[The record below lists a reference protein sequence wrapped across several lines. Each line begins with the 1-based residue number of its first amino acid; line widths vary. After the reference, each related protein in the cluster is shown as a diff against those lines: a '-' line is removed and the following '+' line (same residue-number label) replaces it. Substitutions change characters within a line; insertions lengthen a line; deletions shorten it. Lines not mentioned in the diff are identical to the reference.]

1 MMGFIAAAIAWFV
14 IGIAFLYEGG
24 TTDALLCALTG
35 FVCIGIQLFLER
47 ER

>member
-1 MMGFIAAAIAWFV
+1 MGFIAVATAWFV

-24 TTDALLCALTG
+24 TTDALLSALTG